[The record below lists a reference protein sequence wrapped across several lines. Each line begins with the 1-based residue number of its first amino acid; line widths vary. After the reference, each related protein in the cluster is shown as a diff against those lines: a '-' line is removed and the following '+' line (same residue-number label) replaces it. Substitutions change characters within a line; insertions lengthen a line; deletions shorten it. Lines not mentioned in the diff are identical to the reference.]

1 MRPIHV
7 NLPKGSPLKEPFRV
21 TLRRFME
28 VGVIEYYQRKLFI
41 QRPTCVKNN
50 RASVQVYFEDVIILY
65 WILFGG
71 LIVGF
76 AVLVIEVI
84 EFRIKEYFEMKEFAK
99 NYRGCID

>member
-50 RASVQVYFEDVIILY
+50 RASVQVNFEDVIILY

-71 LIVGF
+71 SVISV

-84 EFRIKEYFEMKEFAK
+84 EFRIKEYFEMKEFVK
-99 NYRGCID
+99 NYRGWID